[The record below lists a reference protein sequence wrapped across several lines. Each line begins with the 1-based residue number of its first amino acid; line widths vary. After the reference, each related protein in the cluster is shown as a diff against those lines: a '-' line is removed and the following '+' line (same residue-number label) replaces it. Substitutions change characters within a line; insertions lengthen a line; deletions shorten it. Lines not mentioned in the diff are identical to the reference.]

1 MLLDKITILFV
12 DDDLDTQKM
21 IGSLLKSYCQDIFF
35 ASDGREGL
43 KLYRDKQPDIVI
55 SDVMMP
61 RMSGLDMCQKIK
73 MINPN
78 QMISLFTAR
87 NDKSCKDRATKIG
100 IDTFLLKPLDEEQF
114 FNSLHYLAMAIEEPM
129 EAF

>member
-21 IGSLLKSYCQDIFF
+21 IGSLLKSYCQDIFL